1 MASGSIH
8 ERTFGPKLDF
18 EEMADPT
25 LIRQGNP
32 AAPNSKAARSEEFPA
47 RLQKAKKDL
56 QKLEQAIR
64 QGELE
69 VDSRVLH
76 EFRQAVDSVRL
87 TAWAV
92 QQWTDLQEQHRDA
105 YSVLP
110 VLTQERIRRA
120 TQLNNELALD
130 LDAHELDFDNEGMD
144 NLYHAVER
152 LFLRLARFFKEG
164 ETR

>member
-1 MASGSIH
+1 MVSGVAPG
-8 ERTFGPKLDF
+8 RRVG
-18 EEMADPT
+18 EMADPT
-25 LIRQGNP
+25 LTRQGNP
-32 AAPNSKAARSEEFPA
+32 PAPNPKAARSEEFPA

-56 QKLEQAIR
+56 QELERAIK
-64 QGELE
+64 QEELE
-69 VDSRVLH
+69 VDARVLR

-92 QQWTDLQEQHRDA
+92 QQWVDLQEQHRDA

-120 TQLNNELALD
+120 TQINNELALD
-130 LDAHELDFDNEGMD
+130 LDAHEVDFDNEGMD
-144 NLYHAVER
+144 NLYRAVEG

-164 ETR
+164 EAR

>member
-1 MASGSIH
+1 
-8 ERTFGPKLDF
+8 
-18 EEMADPT
+18 MADPT
-25 LIRQGNP
+25 LTRQGSP
-32 AAPNSKAARSEEFPA
+32 AAPNPKTVRSEEFPA

-56 QKLEQAIR
+56 QELERAIQ
-64 QGELE
+64 QGELD
-69 VDSRVLH
+69 VDSRVLR

-92 QQWTDLQEQHRDA
+92 QQWTDLQEQPRDA

-110 VLTQERIRRA
+110 VLAQERIRRA

-130 LDAHELDFDNEGMD
+130 LDAHEVDFDNEGMD
-144 NLYHAVER
+144 NLYRAVER